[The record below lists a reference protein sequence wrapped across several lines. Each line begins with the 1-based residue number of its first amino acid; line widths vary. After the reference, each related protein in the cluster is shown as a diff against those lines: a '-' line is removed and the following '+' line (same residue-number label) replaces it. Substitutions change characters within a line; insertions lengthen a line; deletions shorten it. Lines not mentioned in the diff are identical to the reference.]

1 MGNNGEIFTNDAGQ
15 SIPNPEG
22 YATTSEITLTR
33 EIFGDLAHNFPERFI
48 TKDNTNVP
56 ESFKLFKDKKKPIYQ
71 VIIVP
76 ILRGSGLVPSHKEE
90 SFIDLWLTPHKFLS
104 VQVIIPLSTILDL
117 LRGQ

>member
-1 MGNNGEIFTNDAGQ
+1 MQILKQYYPLDNDCTIDNELGNNGEIFTNDAGQ

-22 YATTSEITLTR
+22 YATKSEIALTR
-33 EIFGDLAHNFPERFI
+33 EIFGDLAHIFPERFI

-76 ILRGSGLVPSHKEE
+76 YFKRFRVGSFP
-90 SFIDLWLTPHKFLS
+90 
-104 VQVIIPLSTILDL
+104 
-117 LRGQ
+117 

>member
-33 EIFGDLAHNFPERFI
+33 EIFGDLAHIFPERFI

-56 ESFKLFKDKKKPIYQ
+56 ESFKLFKDKKDYPPEYN
-71 VIIVP
+71 
-76 ILRGSGLVPSHKEE
+76 LRPPKRS
-90 SFIDLWLTPHKFLS
+90 IDL
-104 VQVIIPLSTILDL
+104 ILINKDL
-117 LRGQ
+117 KSN